1 MLALTAPLLLVRFC
15 FSAFACPL
23 LLLRFLL
30 LHSSLSSPLFSV
42 ARRCDSPRERAAI
55 RRVSKIR
62 SRGLLLAA

>member
-1 MLALTAPLLLVRFC
+1 MLALTA
-15 FSAFACPL
+15 PL

>member
-1 MLALTAPLLLVRFC
+1 
-15 FSAFACPL
+15 
-23 LLLRFLL
+23 
-30 LHSSLSSPLFSV
+30 LFSV